1 MIKLRYGYL
10 FVGIVMGLIFIV
22 QFLTSLPDGKLYIT
36 FCNVGQGDSAYLRFP
51 DGRDMLID
59 GGPNEKSVL
68 ACLSSVMPFWDRQLD
83 AVVLTHPDQDHFK
96 GLVAVLNRYRVGV
109 LYRSAI
115 SNESDS
121 FQAFENQIKDAGVPV
136 RFVTAQDRIK
146 LGSVALVSLWP
157 TKNFLSQTNNSLT
170 LSGLDVLGAGA
181 INRNDFSLVLHL
193 RFGVFDAIFTG
204 DGDSRIQ
211 NFYTSSLSF
220 SDEVEVLKVPHHG
233 SATGMTQD
241 FIERIH
247 PRYAII
253 SVGKNNLYNHPR
265 KETLEQLEG
274 VKAKVYR
281 TDLDGTITVTTDGK
295 NTTISKSK

>member
-10 FVGIVMGLIFIV
+10 FVGVVMGLVFIV

-36 FCNVGQGDSAYLRFP
+36 FCDVGQGDSAYLRFP

-68 ACLSSVMPFWDRQLD
+68 KCLDSVMPFWDRQLD

-96 GLVAVLNRYRVGV
+96 GLVAVIERYKVGIV
-109 LYRSAI
+109 YRSEI
-115 SNESDS
+115 SNSSDS
-121 FQAFENQIKDAGVPV
+121 FQAFEKAVKDAGVPV
-136 RFVTAQDRIK
+136 RFVTAQDRMR
-146 LGSVALVSLWP
+146 LGAVALVSLWP

-170 LSGLDVLGAGA
+170 LSGSDVLGASA
-181 INRNDFSLVLHL
+181 INRNDFSIVLHL

-211 NFYTSSLSF
+211 DFYTSSLSF
-220 SDEVEVLKVPHHG
+220 SDEIEVLKVPHHG

-253 SVGKNNLYNHPR
+253 SVGENNSYHHPR
-265 KETLEQLEG
+265 KEALEQLEG
-274 VKAKVYR
+274 VNAKVYR
-281 TDLDGTITVTTDGK
+281 TDVDGTITVVTDGK
-295 NTTISKSK
+295 HTTVSNRK